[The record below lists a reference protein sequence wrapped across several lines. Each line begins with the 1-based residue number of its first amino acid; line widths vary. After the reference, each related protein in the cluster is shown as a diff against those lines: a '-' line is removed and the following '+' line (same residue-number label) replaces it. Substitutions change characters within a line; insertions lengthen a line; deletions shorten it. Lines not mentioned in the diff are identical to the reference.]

1 MNMSPSHKSFHNE
14 ELASLKEAPTK
25 FSYWLQQPSSL
36 PQISNVWLYKKKK
49 EKKKAFL
56 YAACFAKEQQNSK
69 ARRKIVAEGTEA
81 LHHSNTRRLKPFFF
95 LFVRWIC
102 SSKTDSL
109 IDRILSA
116 TGIRLM

>member
-1 MNMSPSHKSFHNE
+1 MNMSPSHKSFHAE

-36 PQISNVWLYKKKK
+36 PQISDVWLYKKKK
-49 EKKKAFL
+49 RKKKAFL

-69 ARRKIVAEGTEA
+69 TRRKFVAKGTEA

-95 LFVRWIC
+95 F
-102 SSKTDSL
+102 SL
-109 IDRILSA
+109 YAGFALQKPIRFLIALSL
-116 TGIRLM
+116 RQE